1 MRRKPLLAFTVVVF
15 AASGFL
21 SYKFLNLSIA
31 APMPPE
37 YISIDNWG
45 NTEVEIPPTGGLS
58 PWIAVMQPAEIVALV
73 RNEPQTTAEPTSQID
88 PESQTAS
95 ESPARTEPEPQT
107 TTDPEMQ
114 TSPEPDMPGR
124 QIAHEDLDNL
134 EQPTL
139 PDSVVMEVLPP
150 NEQMSDEVF
159 SSTIDAL
166 EQATQPAAPENT
178 GDVTANPTASRHLDI
193 STMIMLVIVLGW
205 SGYLLYWHFRR

>member
-1 MRRKPLLAFTVVVF
+1 MIKLWDYFMRRKPLLVFTVVVF

-73 RNEPQTTAEPTSQID
+73 RNE
-88 PESQTAS
+88 SQTAP
-95 ESPARTEPEPQT
+95 ESPARTETEPQT
-107 TTDPEMQ
+107 TTEPEMQ
-114 TSPEPDMPGR
+114 TSSDSDMPGQ

-166 EQATQPAAPENT
+166 EQATQPAAPDNT
-178 GDVTANPTASRHLDI
+178 GDVTTNPTASRHLDI
-193 STMIMLVIVLGW
+193 STMIMLIVVLGW